1 MPNLDDRTPNI
12 MLVDD
17 DPTVIQVLS
26 KALTT
31 IGRLRFA
38 TSGAVALRLALEDPP
53 DVMLLDAEMPGMS
66 GFELLEAMRAAPTLA
81 EVPVIFVTS
90 RTDDETEA
98 AGLALGAADFIAKP
112 IRPSIVAARVRTQF
126 RLKAALDRLRSL
138 ASTDGLTQLSNRRL
152 LDQTLSKE
160 WLRALRTQR
169 ALSLLMIDIDHFKR
183 YNDSYGH
190 LQGDQALIAV
200 ANVLRAQAG
209 RPGDCAARYGGE
221 EFVVVLPDTG
231 QSGARV
237 VATAIHDA
245 VLQAAIAHS
254 GVDRGQLSVS
264 IGMASFDSLS
274 AGWAGLPPK
283 DSGEAADQTVEK
295 LLAVADSAL
304 YAAKHGGRARSEF
317 AQIHWPFPAS

>member
-1 MPNLDDRTPNI
+1 MPNPDERKPNI

-26 KALTT
+26 KALTA

-38 TSGAVALRLALEDPP
+38 TSGAVALRLALDDPP
-53 DVMLLDAEMPGMS
+53 DVMLLDAEMPGMT
-66 GFELLEAMRAAPTLA
+66 GFELLEAMRAAPSLA

-90 RTDDETEA
+90 RSDDETEA

-112 IRPSIVAARVRTQF
+112 IRPSIVAARVRTQL
-126 RLKAALDRLRSL
+126 RLKAALDRLRGL

-169 ALSLLMIDIDHFKR
+169 AMSLLMIDIDHFKR
-183 YNDSYGH
+183 FNDIYGH
-190 LQGDQALIAV
+190 LQGDQALMAV
-200 ANVLRAQAG
+200 ANVLQAQAS

-221 EFVVVLPDTG
+221 EFVVVLPDTH
-231 QSGARV
+231 QPGARV
-237 VATAIHDA
+237 VAQAIHDA
-245 VLQAAIAHS
+245 VREADIAHS
-254 GVDRGQLSVS
+254 GADRGHLTISVG
-264 IGMASFDSLS
+264 IASFDENSQ
-274 AGWAGLPPK
+274 GWVGLPPK
-283 DSGEAADQTVEK
+283 DTAALPDESVEK
-295 LLAVADSAL
+295 LLAIADTAL

-317 AQIHWPFPAS
+317 AQIHWPFPG

>member
-1 MPNLDDRTPNI
+1 MPHPEERKPSI

-26 KALTT
+26 KALTA

-38 TSGAVALRLALEDPP
+38 TSGAVALRLALDDPP
-53 DVMLLDAEMPGMS
+53 DVMLLDAEMPGMT
-66 GFELLEAMRAAPTLA
+66 GFELLEAMRAAPSLA

-90 RTDDETEA
+90 RSDDETEA

-112 IRPSIVAARVRTQF
+112 IRPSIVAARVRTQL
-126 RLKAALDRLRSL
+126 RLKTALDRLRSL
-138 ASTDGLTQLSNRRL
+138 ASTDGLTHLSNRRL

-183 YNDSYGH
+183 FNDVYGH

-200 ANVLRAQAG
+200 ANVLQAQAV
-209 RPGDCAARYGGE
+209 RPGDCVARYGGE
-221 EFVVVLPDTG
+221 EFVVVLPDTD
-231 QSGARV
+231 QTGARV
-237 VATAIHDA
+237 VAAAIHDA
-245 VLQAAIAHS
+245 VRQAAIAHS
-254 GVDRGQLSVS
+254 GSDRGTLSVS
-264 IGMASFDSLS
+264 VGIASFDSLS
-274 AGWAGLPPK
+274 NGWSGLPPK
-283 DSGEAADQTVEK
+283 DLSESSDQTVEK

-317 AQIHWPFPAS
+317 AQIHWPFPAL